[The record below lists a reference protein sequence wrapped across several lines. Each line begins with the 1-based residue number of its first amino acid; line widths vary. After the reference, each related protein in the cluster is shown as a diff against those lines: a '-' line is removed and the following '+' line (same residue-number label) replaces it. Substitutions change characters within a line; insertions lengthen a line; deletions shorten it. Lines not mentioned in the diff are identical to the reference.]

1 MNNKKPIFTYHFPST
16 SKVPSASTAS
26 SDDNFWNWWIPEE
39 FRYVKSNPSL
49 KKPKSVYSST
59 SSSSY
64 TTPPSSMTTPSPP
77 SSVCSSGYSYSP
89 LEDTSSSSSSYR
101 LSERFFNGNWEAE
114 SNTNHR
120 NAELGSTSNTNQ
132 INAELGS
139 TSNTNK
145 TNAELGSTSSY
156 FNNGTPISRGLE
168 RLFWQLTS
176 RKMEFRKK
184 PDIYVN
190 DWVNRLPLWCK
201 YYGENTSEIVSR
213 CTSEKWLSSMYI
225 LAKKK
230 YRLNREDLTM
240 SHFDRTR
247 KFIEGKYKF
256 GEWIPFVS
264 KHRASLLASLKYKL
278 HNKTNLGFSSL
289 GFDFTRLKKFNLGI
303 SNAISYSAYTDAR
316 FNVFLSTFYGFTIW
330 GVIVHPSL
338 LALDYGELYKSVD
351 IGAIVNAVK
360 DTYTDK
366 ICSSHP
372 SNPLPCGECISPV
385 NRVVKDLIP
394 DNIDP
399 VAAYSK
405 HIALMVGAI
414 ILMLFLTES
423 VSPNGILVPLVDAGC
438 ADVVGEINQ

>member
-1 MNNKKPIFTYHFPST
+1 MENKKPILTYHFPST

-39 FRYVKSNPSL
+39 FRHVKTKPSL
-49 KKPKSVYSST
+49 KKPTSTYVYSS
-59 SSSSY
+59 SSSSTY
-64 TTPPSSMTTPSPP
+64 TTASSSMTTPSPP

-89 LEDTSSSSSSYR
+89 LEDTSRSSSSSR
-101 LSERFFNGNWEAE
+101 LSERFFNGSWEEE
-114 SNTNHR
+114 SNTNQT

-132 INAELGS
+132 
-139 TSNTNK
+139 

-156 FNNGTPISRGLE
+156 FHNGTSISRGLE

-176 RKMEFRKK
+176 PKMEFRKK
-184 PDIYVN
+184 PDVYVN

-213 CTSEKWLSSMYI
+213 CTTEQFCSRLYL
-225 LAKKK
+225 LAKYK
-230 YRLNREDLTM
+230 YRLNKEDFSM
-240 SHFDRTR
+240 SHFDPTR
-247 KFIEGKYKF
+247 KFLEGKYKF

-264 KHRASLLASLKYKL
+264 KHRPSLMASLYYKL
-278 HNKTNLGFSSL
+278 HKKTNLGFASL
-289 GFDFTRLKKFNLGI
+289 GFDFTRLKKFNMGTGI
-303 SNAISYSAYTDAR
+303 TNAISYSAYTDAR
-316 FNVFLSTFYGFTIW
+316 YNVFLSTFYGFTIW

-338 LALDYGELYKSVD
+338 LALDYGELYKSMD

-360 DTYTDK
+360 DTYTDQ

-372 SNPLPCGECISPV
+372 SNPLPCGECSSPV
-385 NRVVKDLIP
+385 NRAVKELIP
-394 DNIDP
+394 ENIDP
-399 VAAYSK
+399 DAAYSK

-414 ILMLFLTES
+414 ILILFLAES
-423 VSPNGILVPLVDAGC
+423 VSPNGILVPLVAGR